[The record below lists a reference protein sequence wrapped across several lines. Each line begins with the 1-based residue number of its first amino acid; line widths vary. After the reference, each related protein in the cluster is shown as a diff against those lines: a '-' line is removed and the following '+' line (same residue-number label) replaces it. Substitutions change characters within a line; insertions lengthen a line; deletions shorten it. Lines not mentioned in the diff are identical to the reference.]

1 MYNKAFGSL
10 YLKLFRCTHI
20 IYKPYNPSETVGA
33 PAIRVARVV
42 VVDGANRVD
51 IPSVVGVAT
60 VSGAQPNVD
69 GAI

>member
-1 MYNKAFGSL
+1 MRQYRPFSPLAEAVINRQVDA
-10 YLKLFRCTHI
+10 I
-20 IYKPYNPSETVGA
+20 GA

-42 VVDGANRVD
+42 VVDVASRVD